1 MTMTY
6 CRTCQRDVHITHDE
20 EECTGEPNLRVPDEL
35 RGERVAR
42 EEHDEPARDP
52 PDVY

>member
-1 MTMTY
+1 MTMGY
-6 CRTCQRDVHITHDE
+6 CRTCGRDVHITHDE
-20 EECTGEPNLRVPDEL
+20 SECTGEPNVRVPEL
-35 RGERVAR
+35 ERGRVER